1 MSDKNVR
8 QKIVVKR
15 SDSPSNEIT
24 GELLVRWNS
33 ITLEIEIP
41 IQSSIDRIGRSRT
54 NSKVAIP
61 MSSLVVDK

>member
-24 GELLVRWNS
+24 GELLVR
-33 ITLEIEIP
+33 
-41 IQSSIDRIGRSRT
+41 
-54 NSKVAIP
+54 
-61 MSSLVVDK
+61 